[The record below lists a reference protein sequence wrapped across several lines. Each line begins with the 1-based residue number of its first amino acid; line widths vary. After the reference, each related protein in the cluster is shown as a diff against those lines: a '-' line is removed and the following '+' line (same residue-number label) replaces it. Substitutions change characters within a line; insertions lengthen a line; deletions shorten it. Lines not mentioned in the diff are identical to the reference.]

1 MVLNIHNSHF
11 THIDTS
17 DIDIY
22 LYIYIYIYAYTVA
35 AKGFKF
41 VMFSEFNTTAAVWLG
56 GYKRDAIS
64 TYIYI

>member
-17 DIDIY
+17 DIDIC

-41 VMFSEFNTTAAVWLG
+41 VMFSEFNTTAAV
-56 GYKRDAIS
+56 
-64 TYIYI
+64 